1 MVINNVDTESFKS
14 TLISGK
20 INGYDITMLVDSGS
34 VAKFIDY
41 DFFKETRTKEN
52 IILFSK
58 TTRSK

>member
-14 TLISGK
+14 IVIPGK

-41 DFFKETRTKEN
+41 VFFKEIRTKQN

-58 TTRSK
+58 TTRT